1 MHKRNIYT
9 ILENTKIAKNVY
21 RMVLDGDTTY
31 ITASG
36 QFINI
41 EIDGLYLRR
50 PISVCD
56 YNESTITIVYKVLGH
71 GTEIL
76 SQMATG
82 KTLDILTGLG
92 NGFSIDENSKKP
104 LLIAGGVGTP
114 PLYHLAKSLLAK
126 GVTPTVILG
135 FTGKDDVF
143 FESEF
148 RSLGCNVFV
157 TTLDGSCGT
166 KGVVT
171 DVMQTITDYDYFY
184 SCGPLPMLKAIATAS
199 NTSGQLSFEERM
211 GCGFGGCMGCS
222 CQTLTG
228 NKRICVDGPVLQK
241 EEILW

>member
-1 MHKRNIYT
+1 MHKRDIYT
-9 ILENTKIAKNVY
+9 ILDNMKIANNVY
-21 RMVLDGDTTY
+21 RMVLAGDTQY
-31 ITASG
+31 ITTSG
-36 QFINI
+36 QFINV

-56 YNESTITIVYKVLGH
+56 YNESTITIVYKVLGK
-71 GTEIL
+71 GTDLL

-82 KTLDILTGLG
+82 QTLDILTGLG
-92 NGFSIDENSKKP
+92 NGFSIDNNSKKP

-114 PLYHLAKSLLAK
+114 PMYHLAKSLLEK
-126 GVTPTVILG
+126 EVTPTVILG
-135 FTGKDDVF
+135 FTGADDVF
-143 FESEF
+143 FENEF
-148 RSLGCNVFV
+148 RAMGCEVYI
-157 TTLDGSCGT
+157 TTIDGSYGT

-171 DVMQTITDYDYFY
+171 DVMKTIGDYDYFY

-199 NTSGQLSFEERM
+199 KTSGQLSFEERM

-222 CQTLTG
+222 CQTLIG